1 MTPPEQPHSGPLP
14 RLGRRLR
21 ARDAVIAV
29 VVAMLL
35 LVLFEGAALRESG
48 REMQPGW
55 ERTLVR
61 AAGEPAGWVADRL
74 PLAEVSRDATA
85 WLSPDGEAGTE
96 GSFLAAA
103 GSSDSDTASDGTPA
117 ATAGPSPVGV
127 DAFDPREL
135 GERPAPPRP
144 LRTLLVTGDSL
155 SMPLD
160 AVLARRFADAGDGV
174 KVERDPKVG
183 TALSQT
189 DLVDW
194 GTASRQQ
201 VGEREPEAVVVFIG
215 ANEGFPMEGPGG
227 RDVDCCGRAW
237 AAVYAQRARQ
247 MMDTYRQGGGARV
260 YWLLLPAPR
269 DRARQEISRAVNAAI
284 RVAAQPYRSQVR
296 VVDLERVFTPAGR
309 YRDAMEV
316 GGRERIVRDSDGIHL
331 NEEGARVAAD
341 VVLAAAAADFG
352 RAVPR

>member
-1 MTPPEQPHSGPLP
+1 MTEPDAPHSGPLP

-21 ARDAVIAV
+21 ARDAVITVAV
-29 VVAMLL
+29 TMLL

-48 REMQPGW
+48 REMQRGW

-61 AAGEPAGWVADRL
+61 AAGEPAGWIADRL
-74 PLAEVSRDATA
+74 PLGEVSRDATA

-96 GSFLAAA
+96 GSFVAAA
-103 GSSDSDTASDGTPA
+103 GASDSDSGGSPA
-117 ATAGPSPVGV
+117 ASTAPPPVGV

-135 GERPAPPRP
+135 GERPAPPPP
-144 LRTLLVTGDSL
+144 LQTLLVTGDSL

-160 AVLARRFADAGDGV
+160 AVLARRFADAGGDV
-174 KVERDPKVG
+174 RVDRDPKVG

-194 GTASRQQ
+194 GAASRQQ
-201 VGEREPEAVVVFIG
+201 VREREPEAVVVFIG

-227 RDVDCCGRAW
+227 REAECCGRAW
-237 AAVYAQRARQ
+237 AAAYAQRVRQ
-247 MMDTYRQGGGARV
+247 MMDTYRQRGGARV

-316 GGRERIVRDSDGIHL
+316 DGRERIVRDSDGIHL
-331 NEEGARVAAD
+331 SEEGAQVAAD
-341 VVLAAAAADFG
+341 AVLGAIAADFG